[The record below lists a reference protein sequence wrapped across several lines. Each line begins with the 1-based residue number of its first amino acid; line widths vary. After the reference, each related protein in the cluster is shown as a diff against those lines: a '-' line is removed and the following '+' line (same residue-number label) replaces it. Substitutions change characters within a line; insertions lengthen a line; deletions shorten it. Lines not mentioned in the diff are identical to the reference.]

1 MHGEVDLVVMEAG
14 VMEWDLLDMVVVV
27 MGKFSVI
34 RLNNYIFK
42 YFSGWGGGN
51 DTSVVNN

>member
-14 VMEWDLLDMVVVV
+14 VMEWEVVDMVVTG
-27 MGKFSVI
+27 MFNI
-34 RLNNYIFK
+34 IQLNNYIFK

-51 DTSVVNN
+51 DTTVVNN